1 MAVHSRGNSGQKGD
15 RQDESLTLPLFASPA
30 RKQRFEASR
39 ELVIAQ
45 PTLLHALKLAMEVG
59 GCDDKQMA
67 IDLEIDPG
75 QWSRIMGGTA
85 FYPTNKYLQFM
96 QLCGN
101 DIPLVWLAH
110 QRGYELKPLRSDLQ
124 RQVDEL
130 TAEKAELQ
138 RQLETITEFVKRTR
152 GGA

>member
-101 DIPLVWLAH
+101 DIPLVWLAY

-124 RQVDEL
+124 RQLEEL
-130 TAEKAELQ
+130 SAENSEL
-138 RQLETITEFVKRTR
+138 RKRIDTITDFVKSTR
-152 GGA
+152 GTA